1 MEIKEYIKVII
12 LLPVNVLVTI
22 PIIISLISK
31 KKFSFNFIGLNNLL
45 FYLSIIFLVVGLWLA
60 IWSVKTF
67 YLKGG
72 KGTPGPWNPVTNLIV
87 SGPYR
92 YIRNPMLLG
101 VFFLLI
107 SESIIFSSIP
117 ILCWFLIFFI
127 GNIFY
132 FKKIEEKDLIKRFG
146 SDYEKYKNNVP
157 MLFPKISSFNNFIN
171 NLD

>member
-1 MEIKEYIKVII
+1 MELKEYIKVII

-72 KGTPGPWNPVTNLIV
+72 KGTPGPWNPRAT
-87 SGPYR
+87 R
-92 YIRNPMLLG
+92 
-101 VFFLLI
+101 
-107 SESIIFSSIP
+107 
-117 ILCWFLIFFI
+117 
-127 GNIFY
+127 
-132 FKKIEEKDLIKRFG
+132 
-146 SDYEKYKNNVP
+146 
-157 MLFPKISSFNNFIN
+157 
-171 NLD
+171 